1 MTTQIKTKEVMS
13 EWIKDCQ
20 EPFENDQLDEDTFG
34 DHALTSD
41 KVTKAVAKWKKQKAA
56 LVAQKRRDD
65 AINVAGIIVKGD
77 VLKTLLSLRLVAMK
91 GDDCDGCAR
100 FKASVDEVQEWG
112 WKIPESV
119 AKAKSSGEASIMLDT
134 GNIKEALQKLS
145 AWTQEESKIEEHQF
159 SFMKTVITDTL
170 TALEDQDADVDKC
183 TEEFMAHLG
192 GCQGALTPKIDVLM
206 RPVFCLV
213 DPGSFGLEEL
223 KKSKDQLANTKTD
236 NELLRPLKVFSP
248 GKKWKERADAYL
260 ESYDNYMKA
269 AENNT
274 KIYGCGWTEK
284 AQTHT
289 DTHTHIHTH
298 TCTHA
303 HN

>member
-1 MTTQIKTKEVMS
+1 MS

-91 GDDCDGCAR
+91 GDDCDGCCR

-274 KIYGCGWTEK
+274 KI
-284 AQTHT
+284 
-289 DTHTHIHTH
+289 
-298 TCTHA
+298 
-303 HN
+303 